1 MRSLLEPNPRMTS
14 PPRQTVISQ
23 IAREMQRAFP
33 TCPTM
38 LGALEAFFSREQ
50 RLKTRG
56 FFPGQRA
63 GRWSTY
69 DRETATSRPRA
80 ASQNCTD
87 TPSVAVA
94 AGQVTWQLGR
104 AHV

>member
-1 MRSLLEPNPRMTS
+1 MYRSDRVQNATGY
-14 PPRQTVISQ
+14 
-23 IAREMQRAFP
+23 P

-69 DRETATSRPRA
+69 DQETATSRPRA

-87 TPSVAVA
+87 TPGVAVA
-94 AGQVTWQLGR
+94 TGQALWKQLAAGILRGTDRKSTRLNYS
-104 AHV
+104 H